1 MFCSPW
7 LVVHL
12 CTIFINSEIVKPQ
25 LVLQKSDAIYRM
37 LNVSFARVPFVN
49 ATLACHTKRQCY
61 RNPHTIHLPNLS
73 IEQAMNTQKQ
83 VIKIYAA
90 TEYDKWTVTRT
101 GFRFDLDREKR
112 FSLGITLLATHYKL
126 CTYILVYLSL
136 CKLVKCFDY

>member
-37 LNVSFARVPFVN
+37 LNVSCARVAFVN

-61 RNPHTIHLPNLS
+61 RNPHTIHLLNLS

-83 VIKIYAA
+83 VIKIYTAK
-90 TEYDKWTVTRT
+90 EYDKWTVTRT
-101 GFRFDLDREKR
+101 GFKFDQDRER
-112 FSLGITLLATHYKL
+112 SASPPASHCSPLITSCAPT
-126 CTYILVYLSL
+126 
-136 CKLVKCFDY
+136 F